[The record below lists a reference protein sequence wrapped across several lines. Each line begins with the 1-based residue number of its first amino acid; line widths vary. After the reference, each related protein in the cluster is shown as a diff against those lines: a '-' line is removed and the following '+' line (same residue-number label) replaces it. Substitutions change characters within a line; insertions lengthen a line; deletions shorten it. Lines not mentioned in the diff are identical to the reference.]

1 MQFVWSKIENRG
13 KTGKRILFHCQT
25 PARPFTCSCFGHF
38 KNHFVKKSW
47 LLISLVTLFF
57 FHMMEA
63 LSGTQKLRNGFKK
76 GDTTELLNWKKKKS
90 SNDISFTRVAPSYVT
105 EMLLLYRPWR
115 SLRSASKKLL
125 GWGYGCR
132 SFTHLP
138 MELIARTCPP
148 SWWSYIL

>member
-1 MQFVWSKIENRG
+1 M
-13 KTGKRILFHCQT
+13 QT

-76 GDTTELLNWKKKKS
+76 GDTTELLKWKKKKS

-125 GWGYGCR
+125 GFWIGLWLSVIHSFAYG
-132 SFTHLP
+132 THCQNLP
-138 MELIARTCPP
+138 AIMM
-148 SWWSYIL
+148 ILQTLTLLWRLTYFVSISVKVQ